1 MITWKFHMIDMVT
14 VIQMIIT
21 VMIWML
27 VNTYNTLIMSHLH
40 LVLMKQII
48 INHIWNIIGII
59 HHNISNQHIL
69 LVMVQ
74 ILV

>member
-1 MITWKFHMIDMVT
+1 MIDMVT
-14 VIQMIIT
+14 VIQMILI

-40 LVLMKQII
+40 LVLMKQTI
-48 INHIWNIIGII
+48 INHIWNGIGTI

-69 LVMVQ
+69 PAMVQ

>member
-1 MITWKFHMIDMVT
+1 MIDMVT

-21 VMIWML
+21 VMIWTP

-69 LVMVQ
+69 LATVQ

>member
-1 MITWKFHMIDMVT
+1 MIDMVT

-59 HHNISNQHIL
+59 HHNTSNQHIL
-69 LVMVQ
+69 LVMAQ

>member
-1 MITWKFHMIDMVT
+1 MIDMVT

-27 VNTYNTLIMSHLH
+27 VNTYNILIMSHLH

-48 INHIWNIIGII
+48 INHIWNITGII

>member
-1 MITWKFHMIDMVT
+1 MIDMVT

>member
-1 MITWKFHMIDMVT
+1 MIDMVT

-27 VNTYNTLIMSHLH
+27 VNTYNILIMSHLH
-40 LVLMKQII
+40 LVSMNQII